1 MGAFT
6 GRFGG
11 GGSEAGAAVEARIFD
26 GARMLVF
33 LAMVAREGQWALA
46 FVATASDGAHALV
59 LTGSGCAG
67 RDLAVD
73 ARVAWQTLAG
83 VFQAVALAKTLVL
96 AGLFHHA
103 WMHIFLTI
111 LAGKTWLAR
120 AFVIFGALI
129 VTNGAV
135 FTRLFGGT
143 WSHILFAVFPGK
155 SGWTTAFIVGTAHVT
170 AFGAVLTGLFG
181 GARANVGFAIFA
193 FESWFASA

>member
-1 MGAFT
+1 M
-6 GRFGG
+6 
-11 GGSEAGAAVEARIFD
+11 
-26 GARMLVF
+26 
-33 LAMVAREGQWALA
+33 A

-59 LTGSGCAG
+59 LTGSGCAR

-103 WMHIFLTI
+103 WMYIFL
-111 LAGKTWLAR
+111 AVFARETWLAR
-120 AFVIFGALI
+120 AFVIFGAFI

-135 FTRLFGGT
+135 FTGLFGGT
-143 WSHILFAVFPGK
+143 WSHILLTVFPGK
-155 SGWTTAFIVGTAHVT
+155 PGWTTAFVVGAANVT